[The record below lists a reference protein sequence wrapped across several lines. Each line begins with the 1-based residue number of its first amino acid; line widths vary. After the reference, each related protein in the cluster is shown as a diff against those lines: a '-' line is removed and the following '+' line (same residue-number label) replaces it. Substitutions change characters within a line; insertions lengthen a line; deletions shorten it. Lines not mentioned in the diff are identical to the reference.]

1 MRAYTEPIMTA
12 VLVFPFIAAMITL
25 PYMVYQYRRYGAI
38 LLLRTALSYSFI
50 LYLMCAYFLTM
61 LPLPSVE
68 VVAGLTTPYLQLVPF
83 TDWVLWIRNS
93 GFVLSD
99 PSTWKG
105 LIINRDLFVL
115 LANIVMTIPFGIYM
129 RYYFGYSLRKTL
141 LLSLSLSLVFE
152 LTQLSALFG
161 LYPRPYRLCETDDL
175 ITNTLGGVL
184 GYFLASPLMRF
195 LPSRERMDEVAYRRG
210 MHVSVTRRVT
220 AAIVDW
226 FVLGIALLFLLP
238 STSLLLQR
246 LSVEAPWNWVIA
258 LMIIY
263 AGLVLGYFVL
273 GQWLQK
279 GFTLGKRLTHLRL
292 IDQRD
297 GRRPK
302 FWQLLTRYAII
313 YFIFLPLPAFAM
325 VALLFAFRGEQLDIL
340 LVSVFAIL
348 MLFFAAGLI
357 WVFLGV
363 INRSNQMPHG
373 ALSQTRNISTLPVTE
388 DMLGKVGQPLGENQE
403 LLPPEAAPGPMLNE

>member
-1 MRAYTEPIMTA
+1 LRAYTEPIMTA

-175 ITNTLGGVL
+175 ITNTFGGVL

-340 LVSVFAIL
+340 LVSVFVIL

>member
-184 GYFLASPLMRF
+184 GYILASPLMRF

-238 STSLLLQR
+238 SISLLLQR

-279 GFTLGKRLTHLRL
+279 GFTVGKRLTHLRL

-340 LVSVFAIL
+340 LVSVFVIL

>member
-238 STSLLLQR
+238 SISLLLQR